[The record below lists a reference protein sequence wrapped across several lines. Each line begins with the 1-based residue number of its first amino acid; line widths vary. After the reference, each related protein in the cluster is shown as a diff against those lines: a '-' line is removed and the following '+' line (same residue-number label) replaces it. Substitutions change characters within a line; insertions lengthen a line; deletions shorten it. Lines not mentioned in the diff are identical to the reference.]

1 MFDANK
7 LLNQMLGAGP
17 SARTPAA
24 GGSPMDQIGGLVGSL
39 LSDSASGLKG
49 GAAAIEKQ
57 TGIGASADKAVR
69 EATGSSA
76 GELFDKAKM
85 FMGQNAIAT
94 TAALGGLG
102 ALLLGTKGGRGM
114 LGGGAA
120 LGGLALIGGLAYKAY
135 QNLNAQKA
143 GAKTPA
149 VGTQGLIEAA
159 PAGSSFGETGNALE
173 DNDVALLILRAMIA
187 AAACDGLIDS
197 RERARIVDG
206 LEDVGLEHEAAKFLD
221 AEMAKPATIPELA
234 AGVKS
239 EAVAAEVYAAARL
252 AIEPNCKQE
261 AVFLAELAKALKLD
275 PGLVA
280 QIDANASG
288 ARFH

>member
-1 MFDANK
+1 
-7 LLNQMLGAGP
+7 
-17 SARTPAA
+17 
-24 GGSPMDQIGGLVGSL
+24 MDQIGGLVGSL

-69 EATGSSA
+69 GATGSSA
-76 GELFDKAKM
+76 GELFDKAKA

-102 ALLLGTKGGRGM
+102 ALLLGTKGGRGI

-120 LGGLALIGGLAYKAY
+120 LGGLAMIGGLAFKAF
-135 QNLNAQKA
+135 QNHQAQ
-143 GAKTPA
+143 AKPTP
-149 VGTQGLIEAA
+149 QKLIEA
-159 PAGSSFGETGNALE
+159 PPPESPFGETGNALE